1 MGKISWPIY
10 FSSLLT
16 PIKKEMTSREPE
28 STWKQTW
35 EILQIFLVLQRG
47 IHFIVFLLQV
57 LGNRGV
63 GRHMHRVCF
72 PPNFTWLLIIIIKPK
87 LRCSCYFFTNYTI
100 RTNNTCTYLFT
111 RERSVF
117 CVTDV
122 YRIFCVCHQWHRP
135 TETNKLYLIDVTHLS
150 QSQDS
155 QSMLSLQADFLCLF
169 LSHHIDLRLSW
180 GVVGHF

>member
-1 MGKISWPIY
+1 
-10 FSSLLT
+10 
-16 PIKKEMTSREPE
+16 MTSRESE

-47 IHFIVFLLQV
+47 IHFFVLLLQV
-57 LGNRGV
+57 LGNRWV
-63 GRHMHRVCF
+63 GRHMQRVCF
-72 PPNFTWLLIIIIKPK
+72 PPNFTQLLIIIIKPK
-87 LRCSCYFFTNYTI
+87 LRRSSCYFFYYTT
-100 RTNNTCTYLFT
+100 RTIHTCTYLFT

-135 TETNKLYLIDVTHLS
+135 IETNKLYLIDVTHLS

-155 QSMLSLQADFLCLF
+155 QTMLSLQADFLLCLF
-169 LSHHIDLRLSW
+169 LSHDIDLSW
-180 GVVGHF
+180 GWVEE